1 MKIAT
6 ILFTYNRSRHTKQV
20 LEALSKNTIL
30 PQKLYIFQDGLKKI
44 TNQEEWEAVSD
55 VIRDVSW
62 CDVEITRSERNKG
75 LANSIK
81 SGVSKVLQ
89 LYDAVIV
96 LEDDC
101 VPHPQFMEYM
111 IKALKKYEPYKQ
123 VYHIGASSEPVDVEE
138 NGTDA
143 YFMGRINSWGW
154 GTWKDR
160 WEQFCNDYT
169 MIAQIKRDE
178 HLYKWFKLWG
188 EDTEGCVLGNID
200 GTSDSWA
207 AFWALTVM
215 MKKGYCMAPYESF
228 ITNIGFD
235 NTGVHSKDSQPV
247 LKLRSNDKLLEITLP
262 DKIEFVNNY
271 QKSFAN
277 YYPWTNPVVKNA
289 YYKETVLNLLEISQ
303 KKIGMANYLKE
314 RRIQNITIWGR
325 GRITDYIIE
334 ALRMEIE
341 IVAITETHLTGREY
355 RGIPLIDWKDLPRN
369 SSLIIVI
376 PGFDIERIKHML
388 EEIGLADRALPV
400 GRLTEKVL
408 HNEEKIVENERS

>member
-30 PQKLYIFQDGLKKI
+30 PQKFYIFQDGLKKI

-62 CDVEITRSERNKG
+62 CDVEITISERNKG